1 MKIMPLPIQVPG
13 FLSVCALVVFSASA
27 QAQELAQVRFEGSV
41 GPGKPGMLVVRVEGM
56 VKQEARK
63 VELELF
69 LAPKT
74 RGGAVAGLIAARLSK
89 AGFDVIH
96 PGGTGSA
103 SGGTFMIE
111 DALRLE
117 ILAPAGLN
125 TSLGSPSSAPA
136 YFGVVAKLEQ
146 KDAFEI
152 QLSTVF
158 RLPVE
163 RGTEQIDFLATVEG
177 PVHPTQMVESIST
190 QALKHGLRSE
200 RPKSIYWRP
209 LATVKSNTC
218 LGFCS
223 TWNGRPGWGA
233 VLGLVDHR

>member
-1 MKIMPLPIQVPG
+1 MPKRKRRRFTAEQKADAVRLVREVGSISQVARDLDLTG
-13 FLSVCALVVFSASA
+13 SSLRSWVA
-27 QAQELAQVRFEGSV
+27 QAEIDEGF
-41 GPGKPGMLVVRVEGM
+41 GPEG
-56 VKQEARK
+56 A
-63 VELELF
+63 
-69 LAPKT
+69 
-74 RGGAVAGLIAARLSK
+74 
-89 AGFDVIH
+89 
-96 PGGTGSA
+96 GSA
-103 SGGTFMIE
+103 SSGTFMIE

-233 VLGLVDHR
+233 VLGLFDHR

>member
-1 MKIMPLPIQVPG
+1 MPKRKRRRFTAEQKADAVRLVREVGSISQVARDLDLTG
-13 FLSVCALVVFSASA
+13 SSLRSWVA
-27 QAQELAQVRFEGSV
+27 QAEIDEGC
-41 GPGKPGMLVVRVEGM
+41 GPEG
-56 VKQEARK
+56 A
-63 VELELF
+63 
-69 LAPKT
+69 
-74 RGGAVAGLIAARLSK
+74 
-89 AGFDVIH
+89 
-96 PGGTGSA
+96 GSA
-103 SGGTFMIE
+103 SSGTFMIE

-233 VLGLVDHR
+233 VLGLMDYR